1 MELDTVFL
9 NITFKVILSI
19 ATKVSDIRNN
29 IANATDL
36 INKYIIVNIK
46 NSFYTQVKFV

>member
-9 NITFKVILSI
+9 NITFRVILSI
-19 ATKVSDIRNN
+19 VTKVSDIRNN

-36 INKYIIVNIK
+36 INT
-46 NSFYTQVKFV
+46 SL